1 MPELEAQTK
10 SPFAP
15 GYTQVARA
23 PSVRQ
28 YSPLL
33 SNGSIQEKGFRPG
46 TLEPVSS
53 SLLRELVGPLA
64 VTITLVLARCYGHPV
79 FSLRLLGLAL
89 IVLLVSSK
97 LLSPPAIPKGK
108 QSYRPSLA
116 PLLLRWCC
124 VGAVTLVMAWT
135 LGLTHELS
143 PEQFL
148 AWFLLSP
155 PVLLLSN
162 HGAIH
167 LARWQSVTRAKAT
180 RHIIIGATE
189 IGLELAKRVE
199 EQPFAGQ
206 FAGFFDFRER
216 ERLPASASGQWIG
229 PCRDVAE
236 FLQRNAI
243 DSIYIALP
251 ISTSPRIAWLL
262 EQLRDTTAS
271 IYFVPNLFSIDLV
284 QPRYLEIH
292 GIPAL
297 AVCET
302 PFRGMSALYKRAFDI
317 TLASL
322 AVLLGAPILLGIAL
336 AVKLTSGGPVFFRQR
351 RYGLHGEGIRV
362 IKFRSMSVC
371 EDGNLVPQATK
382 GDQRVT
388 RVGKFLRSTS
398 LDELPQIFN
407 VLIGE
412 MSFVGPRPHAIAHN
426 EQYRK
431 LISGYMIRH
440 KVRPGITGWAQVN
453 GLRGE
458 TDTLE
463 KMRERVEYDI
473 DYMKNW
479 SLWLDI
485 KILVRTVRIVLHDV
499 HAY

>member
-1 MPELEAQTK
+1 MSELEAQTK
-10 SPFAP
+10 PPFAT
-15 GYTQVARA
+15 GYTQPARA

-28 YSPLL
+28 YSTLL

-53 SLLRELVGPLA
+53 TLLRELVGPLVVA
-64 VTITLVLARCYGHPV
+64 TTLVLSRWYGNPA
-79 FSLRLLGLAL
+79 FSLRFLGLVM
-89 IVLLVSSK
+89 IVFLVSSK
-97 LLSPPAIPKGK
+97 VLSPPAIPKGR

-124 VGAVTLVMAWT
+124 VGLVTIVMAWT
-135 LGLTHELS
+135 LGLTRELS
-143 PEQFL
+143 PEEFL

-155 PVLLLSN
+155 PALLLSN
-162 HGAIH
+162 YGAVQM
-167 LARWQSVTRAKAT
+167 ARWRSVKHASAM

-189 IGLELAKRVE
+189 IGLELAKRVG
-199 EQPFAGQ
+199 EQPYAGQ

-216 ERLPASASGQWIG
+216 ERLPASVSEQWIG

-317 TLASL
+317 ALASL
-322 AVLLGAPILLGIAL
+322 ALLLGAPILLAIGL
-336 AVKLTSGGPVFFRQR
+336 AVRLTSSGPVFFRQR
-351 RYGLHGEGIRV
+351 RYGLHGERIQV
-362 IKFRSMSVC
+362 IKFRSMRVC
-371 EDGNLVPQATK
+371 EDGNEVPQATK

-388 RVGKFLRSTS
+388 RLGRFLRSTS

-407 VLIGE
+407 VLTGQ

-479 SLWLDI
+479 SLWLDM
-485 KILVRTVRIVLHDV
+485 KILARTVRIVLHDV